1 MVAFSPLNTSNRS
14 SAMSLWREG
23 FYCRI
28 VTEGLGETHKD
39 VAGSRVFSEPCLW
52 HGWLDK
58 HDPHSQSLQ
67 PLLDC
72 LIVETVLLTIHPASQ
87 IPPCGGHSWFCQRFL
102 PGNLSLHSFPHP
114 TPRDSDFNKLR
125 ILNLKQVTL
134 VNESLDGD
142 SKLVLGEARVHGVPP
157 WLIEGLAGEFKLY
170 L

>member
-1 MVAFSPLNTSNRS
+1 MSVACL
-14 SAMSLWREG
+14 
-23 FYCRI
+23 
-28 VTEGLGETHKD
+28 
-39 VAGSRVFSEPCLW
+39 AGQAW
-52 HGWLDK
+52 
-58 HDPHSQSLQ
+58 PHSQSLQ

-87 IPPCGGHSWFCQRFL
+87 IPPCGDHSWFCQRFL

-134 VNESLDGD
+134 VDESLDGD

-170 L
+170 LWTVFLWEWQAYFFSVHNWDEFMVFMEIRWFSAW